1 MSKTNERLTVGTGN
15 FSMVIDEDVLAKMML
30 LKECSYMQEQIDEVI
45 GKIIHIY
52 QESSFEG
59 DFLKSDEA
67 MKILSLLHD
76 IKRDYKFLTSID
88 IRQNETV
95 E

>member
-1 MSKTNERLTVGTGN
+1 MSNTNERLTVGTGN
-15 FSMVIDEDVLAKMML
+15 FSMVIDEDVLSKMML

-45 GKIIHIY
+45 GKIINIY

-76 IKRDYKFLTSID
+76 IKRDYKFLTSVD
-88 IRQNETV
+88 IRQNETG